1 LQYSL
6 EDISLQIS
14 SGESIGFIGASGSGK
29 TTLIDVLLGL
39 LSPSSGD
46 IFLNGESIQENL
58 TKWHSNVA
66 YLPQQVF
73 LIDSTLESNIT
84 LSAQCDESKLFSSL
98 KQARLLDLA
107 ESLPD
112 GVKTMIGENGV
123 RLSGGQRQRVA
134 LARAFYHGRN
144 VLVMDEATSALDAQV
159 EREISDEIGRL
170 KGEKTLIIVAH
181 RITTLKNCDRI
192 YRLADGKIVECTTY
206 KDICNNEFGTQ

>member
-1 LQYSL
+1 
-6 EDISLQIS
+6 
-14 SGESIGFIGASGSGK
+14 
-29 TTLIDVLLGL
+29 
-39 LSPSSGD
+39 
-46 IFLNGESIQENL
+46 
-58 TKWHSNVA
+58 
-66 YLPQQVF
+66 
-73 LIDSTLESNIT
+73 
-84 LSAQCDESKLFSSL
+84 L